1 MRRTRC
7 DASSA
12 ACTALCTGGWLT
24 GTIEEVP
31 PAVWKAFELA
41 TDAGHTAMQAELCG
55 YLRRAGHDVTAPD
68 DVPGPWALSLAGR
81 SREAAAAWGKL
92 GERNEQAVEQ
102 TWSGED
108 DQARVAGLGI
118 LKELG
123 ATATVA
129 RVLARRA
136 LTGRVPGPS
145 ACADSGRALG
155 GPSGLSTV
163 RRRGRGRRRGSRRAY
178 PTRPELIRA
187 SAPTPP
193 HGSGARSAS
202 DALPDRVAAWGHGAW
217 SRAVGLP

>member
-41 TDAGHTAMQAELCG
+41 TDAGHTAMQTELCG

-81 SREAAAAWGKL
+81 SRGAAAAWGKL
-92 GERNEQAVEQ
+92 GERNAQAVDQ
-102 TWSGED
+102 AWSGED
-108 DQARVAGLGI
+108 DQARVA
-118 LKELG
+118 
-123 ATATVA
+123 
-129 RVLARRA
+129 
-136 LTGRVPGPS
+136 
-145 ACADSGRALG
+145 
-155 GPSGLSTV
+155 GLSTV

-178 PTRPELIRA
+178 RTRPELIRA

-202 DALPDRVAAWGHGAW
+202 DALPDRVAAWGHG
-217 SRAVGLP
+217 

>member
-12 ACTALCTGGWLT
+12 ACTARCTGGWLT

-41 TDAGHTAMQAELCG
+41 TDAGHTAMQTELCG

-92 GERNEQAVEQ
+92 G
-102 TWSGED
+102 
-108 DQARVAGLGI
+108 
-118 LKELG
+118 

-145 ACADSGRALG
+145 ACADSGQALG
-155 GPSGLSTV
+155 GPS
-163 RRRGRGRRRGSRRAY
+163 
-178 PTRPELIRA
+178 
-187 SAPTPP
+187 
-193 HGSGARSAS
+193 
-202 DALPDRVAAWGHGAW
+202 RVVDG
-217 SRAVGLP
+217 